1 MEPLLKVVDLTKK
14 FGDLPVINNV
24 CFEVHA
30 GEVLGVAGRSG
41 AGKTTLVM
49 VLAGLQ
55 SPSEGE
61 IYLSGKRLHMP
72 FKARKLGIEVLHQTP
87 ELVPSMDIGEN
98 IFMGNEIGW
107 PTISGGKIISS
118 QKRMDDIS
126 LRVLNQLDISF
137 PNLREKVINLS
148 GGQRQMLSVARAMV
162 KPAKLM
168 VVDDVT
174 EVLNYPH
181 QKKVLALIE
190 TWRQEGRGVVFF
202 SDNLDHLFAVT
213 DKIMVLCDNFQVAK
227 FETDKTSREEVVAAL
242 VGTTDQQQITPF
254 IWALDN
260 FYRARERAEELRH
273 NQTLLE
279 RDLAAQDT
287 LNKQLINQ
295 LNKQIIALDKINQAL
310 QDAHRRLL
318 TKDEE
323 DRKSLARELH
333 DETIQDLLSVNYEL
347 EAIEENEDL
356 DLAIDEKLKN
366 IRFNIR
372 ELIEN
377 LRDTCRELRPPTID
391 ALGLGAAITS
401 FANEWSAKHNIN
413 LQIEIGANLIRM
425 PEATELSI
433 YRIVQEALR
442 NIDKHS
448 NATRASLHLWHNSS
462 RSIMLTI
469 IDDGIG
475 LPKNFTLSTLAKQ
488 GHFGLLGI
496 SERVALLGG
505 NLSIEN
511 NSSGGVIIQAE
522 IPHPRTIANQ
532 P

>member
-1 MEPLLKVVDLTKK
+1 MEPLLKVVNLTKK
-14 FGDLPVINNV
+14 FGDLPVLNNV
-24 CFEVHA
+24 SFAVNA

-55 SPSEGE
+55 PPSEGE
-61 IYLSGKRLHMP
+61 IYLSGKRLHLP
-72 FKARKLGIEVLHQTP
+72 FKARQLGIEVLHQTP

-107 PTISGGKIISS
+107 PAITGGKFISS
-118 QKRMDDIS
+118 QKRMDDTS
-126 LRVLNQLDISF
+126 LRILRQLDISF
-137 PNLREKVINLS
+137 PSLREKVSNLS
-148 GGQRQMLSVARAMV
+148 GEQRQMLSVARSMV

-174 EVLNYPH
+174 EVLNYTN
-181 QKKVLALIE
+181 QKKVLSLIE
-190 TWRQEGRGVVFF
+190 SWQQEGRGVIFF

-213 DKIMVLCDNFQVAK
+213 DEILVLCDNYQVAR
-227 FETDKTSREEVVAAL
+227 FRTDETSREEVVAAL

-260 FYRARERAEELRH
+260 YYRARERAEELKN
-273 NQTLLE
+273 NQMLLE

-318 TKDEE
+318 TKDEQ

-356 DLAIDEKLKN
+356 DLSIGDKLKN

-377 LRDTCRELRPPTID
+377 LRDTCRDLRPPTID

-401 FANEWSAKHNIN
+401 FANEWSAKHAIA
-413 LQIEIGANLIRM
+413 LQIAIDSNLIRL

-442 NIDKHS
+442 NIDKHAR
-448 NATRASLHLWHNSS
+448 ATQATLRLWHNSS

-469 IDDGIG
+469 IDNGIG
-475 LPKNFTLSTLAKQ
+475 LPKGFDLSTLAKQ

-511 NSSGGVIIQAE
+511 NSGGGVIIQAE
-522 IPHPRTIANQ
+522 IPHPRTLPSQ
-532 P
+532 